1 MSAPGSQPLVAGI
14 PVWRRPLRAGW
25 RTTPRKR
32 RTKTPRSRCD
42 NACSTVGSLPS
53 LPTVLGRLLK
63 LIKDPESTMSDLE
76 VLLNSEPSITLKILQ
91 VANSA
96 AVAGAA
102 SQGATSLKDAITR
115 LDNRK
120 VGAIA
125 Q

>member
-1 MSAPGSQPLVAGI
+1 
-14 PVWRRPLRAGW
+14 
-25 RTTPRKR
+25 
-32 RTKTPRSRCD
+32 
-42 NACSTVGSLPS
+42 
-53 LPTVLGRLLK
+53 
-63 LIKDPESTMSDLE
+63 MSDLE